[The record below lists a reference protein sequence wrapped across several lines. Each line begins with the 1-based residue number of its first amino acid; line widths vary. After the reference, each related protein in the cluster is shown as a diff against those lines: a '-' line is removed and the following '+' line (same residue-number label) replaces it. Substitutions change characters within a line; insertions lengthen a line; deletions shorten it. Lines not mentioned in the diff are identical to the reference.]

1 MSCRRAGFLSF
12 AVQSLERSRVW
23 LRALPRRPS
32 IEEVGGLVER
42 RVEAEGMGLE
52 GLRSEREV
60 GVSGL
65 VSPSTSTESGSEGY
79 EAFVEGG
86 QVLMER

>member
-1 MSCRRAGFLSF
+1 M
-12 AVQSLERSRVW
+12 QSLERSRVW

-32 IEEVGGLVER
+32 IEEVGVMVER
-42 RVEAEGMGLE
+42 RLEVEGEGMGLE
-52 GLRSEREV
+52 GLGSEREV